1 MELPESYSDRTFCPH
16 CGEHL
21 NLNRLNIYGVSKC
34 PVCESVLA
42 VSRLYRVVTWLL
54 IIGAS
59 LLLASLFR
67 VKAYTAVTWIPLL
80 LTSVALV
87 TTFATVWFPP
97 RVGLVP
103 MDAVEKRTEPWFR
116 NLRLLLGFWL
126 GQTFFLLAY
135 GFIAGWASYLL
146 GGTQGDIREVCDF
159 FSLPLAWVNSR
170 FEISQ
175 TISLPALLGIVFAD
189 WFFYA
194 VTYTALTRIVQS
206 RLRKPFTKLGISA
219 IRPDDDDDCI

>member
-1 MELPESYSDRTFCPH
+1 MELPESYSERTFCPH

-54 IIGAS
+54 TIGAS
-59 LLLASLFR
+59 LLLASVFR
-67 VKAYTAVTWIPLL
+67 VKAYAAVAWIPLL
-80 LTSVALV
+80 LTSAVLI
-87 TTFATVWFPP
+87 TIFAKASFPP
-97 RVGLVP
+97 KVGLVP
-103 MDAVEKRTEPWFR
+103 MDAAGKRTEPWLR
-116 NLRLLLGFWL
+116 NLSLLLMFWF
-126 GQTFFLLAY
+126 GQTFFLVAY
-135 GFIAGWASYLL
+135 SFIAGSAYLL
-146 GGTQGDIREVCDF
+146 GGTQGDIRELCEF

-170 FEISQ
+170 FEISP
-175 TISLPALLGIVFAD
+175 TISLPALFGIVFANS
-189 WFFYA
+189 FFYA

-219 IRPDDDDDCI
+219 TQPDDDDDCI

>member
-1 MELPESYSDRTFCPH
+1 MALPESYSDRTFCPH
-16 CGEHL
+16 CGEQL
-21 NLNRLNIYGVSKC
+21 NLNRLDIYAVSKC

-54 IIGAS
+54 AIGAS

-67 VKAYTAVTWIPLL
+67 VKAYTAVAWIPLL

-87 TTFATVWFPP
+87 TTFAKAWFPP
-97 RVGLVP
+97 KIGLVP
-103 MDAVEKRTEPWFR
+103 MDAVGKPTEPWLR
-116 NLRLLLGFWL
+116 NLRLLLGFWF
-126 GQTFFLLAY
+126 GQTFCLLAY
-135 GFIAGWASYLL
+135 GFITGWVSYLL
-146 GGTQGDIREVCDF
+146 GGTQPDIREVCDF

-170 FEISQ
+170 FEISP
-175 TISLPALLGIVFAD
+175 TTSFPALLGIVFANS
-189 WFFYA
+189 FFYA

-219 IRPDDDDDCI
+219 TRPDDEDD